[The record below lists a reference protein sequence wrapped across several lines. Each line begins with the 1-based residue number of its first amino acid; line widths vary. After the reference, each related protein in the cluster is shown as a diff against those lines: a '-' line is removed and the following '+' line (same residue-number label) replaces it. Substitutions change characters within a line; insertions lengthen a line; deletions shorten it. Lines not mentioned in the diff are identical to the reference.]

1 MGTNGN
7 GGRRAGLIDS
17 QTAGKFAQV
26 FLERGGKP
34 TAICLILAALA
45 KITLGILHRD
55 IDEGVTGFFYL
66 SLCGAYGTLVF
77 SGKRRAEMIV
87 TGTAE
92 LKDLV
97 TPPGVSPPPSADP
110 AINRG
115 QQKIEAGLPPT
126 GTVTPSA

>member
-1 MGTNGN
+1 MANGN
-7 GGRRAGLIDS
+7 GGRRAGLFDA
-17 QTAGKFAQV
+17 QTAGKFAQF

-34 TAICLILAALA
+34 TAICLSIAALA
-45 KITLGILHRD
+45 KLALGILHRD
-55 IDEGVTGFFYL
+55 IDEVCTGVFYIGL
-66 SLCGAYGTLVF
+66 VGAYASLMF